1 MILFDF
7 LAIDAES
14 QIESFPS
21 RDIPRYAT
29 GGVLRGPAASSCG
42 SVGPRLITGTQEGPA
57 LRVGNDMEDLIEI
70 AATRPATRIDY
81 TRLDADVEEWEREH
95 IQNIREAFGDEHVAE
110 VLADLAANPWLALQ
124 WFLEDCA
131 SEVAALSAA
140 A

>member
-1 MILFDF
+1 
-7 LAIDAES
+7 
-14 QIESFPS
+14 
-21 RDIPRYAT
+21 
-29 GGVLRGPAASSCG
+29 
-42 SVGPRLITGTQEGPA
+42 
-57 LRVGNDMEDLIEI
+57 MEDLIEI